1 MAWNFLKKIYTGGVQ
16 LKCVTN
22 MKKEN
27 YSQPEIV
34 ELGLAKDII
43 KDVFAEGTGD
53 SFPGTEN
60 VLASS

>member
-1 MAWNFLKKIYTGGVQ
+1 
-16 LKCVTN
+16 
-22 MKKEN
+22 MKKEE
-27 YSQPEIV
+27 YSPPEIV

-60 VLASS
+60 ILASS

>member
-1 MAWNFLKKIYTGGVQ
+1 ME
-16 LKCVTN
+16 
-22 MKKEN
+22 KEK
-27 YSQPEIV
+27 YSPPEIT

-43 KDVFAEGTGD
+43 KDVFVSGTGD